1 MKNKTELTD
10 TLKEFSL
17 PAYSEIPD
25 VGLYLEQVARYI
37 NGYLSAFPDMEVTTS
52 MISNYAKQKL
62 FDRVNKKT
70 YTREQIAVLIFIVM
84 TKTVLSIDRI
94 RMILQEIRSS
104 ETDIPQY
111 YDTFRMMLKD
121 VLESFSD
128 SSATL
133 QKRMSTDT
141 DKMLE
146 NVVITIGHKMY
157 LEKYFDLSETV
168 SE

>member
-1 MKNKTELTD
+1 
-10 TLKEFSL
+10 
-17 PAYSEIPD
+17 
-25 VGLYLEQVARYI
+25 
-37 NGYLSAFPDMEVTTS
+37 
-52 MISNYAKQKL
+52 
-62 FDRVNKKT
+62 
-70 YTREQIAVLIFIVM
+70 
-84 TKTVLSIDRI
+84 
-94 RMILQEIRSS
+94 MILQEIRSS

>member
-1 MKNKTELTD
+1 
-10 TLKEFSL
+10 
-17 PAYSEIPD
+17 
-25 VGLYLEQVARYI
+25 
-37 NGYLSAFPDMEVTTS
+37 
-52 MISNYAKQKL
+52 
-62 FDRVNKKT
+62 
-70 YTREQIAVLIFIVM
+70 
-84 TKTVLSIDRI
+84 
-94 RMILQEIRSS
+94 
-104 ETDIPQY
+104 
-111 YDTFRMMLKD
+111 MMLKD
-121 VLESFSD
+121 VLECFSD

>member
-1 MKNKTELTD
+1 MQLY
-10 TLKEFSL
+10 SW
-17 PAYSEIPD
+17 AY
-25 VGLYLEQVARYI
+25 
-37 NGYLSAFPDMEVTTS
+37 
-52 MISNYAKQKL
+52 
-62 FDRVNKKT
+62 
-70 YTREQIAVLIFIVM
+70 
-84 TKTVLSIDRI
+84 I
-94 RMILQEIRSS
+94 RRK
-104 ETDIPQY
+104 TDIPQY

>member
-157 LEKYFDLSETV
+157 LEKYFDLSENV